1 MFDLLLRRRLG
12 SEKSL
17 RELKRTI
24 FAAKEL
30 PIERIQ
36 TDTHIYSLRNRKR
49 FPCFYRVIQTAGEK
63 VLTGPFNHSI
73 MSGHSIPFNVT
84 FFFKCAQMKNLH
96 NNPDKTS
103 ELCIICLIRR

>member
-49 FPCFYRVIQTAGEK
+49 FPCFYRVIQTQGKHQKLQEK
-63 VLTGPFNHSI
+63 KYSQVL
-73 MSGHSIPFNVT
+73 
-84 FFFKCAQMKNLH
+84 
-96 NNPDKTS
+96 
-103 ELCIICLIRR
+103 LITQ